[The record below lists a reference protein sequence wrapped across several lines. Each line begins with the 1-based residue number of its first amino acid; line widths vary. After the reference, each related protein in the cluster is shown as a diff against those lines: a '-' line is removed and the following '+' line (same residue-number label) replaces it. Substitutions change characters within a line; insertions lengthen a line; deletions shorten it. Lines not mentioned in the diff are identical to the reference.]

1 MCYRTK
7 MTKDPAE
14 LKERF
19 GADPVRDMP
28 RSFEFN
34 GFDFPETPVILNR
47 DAGIIQSCSWGLL
60 PGWAKSDFKRAN
72 TLNARI
78 ETLAE
83 KPSFRSYVGN
93 RCLVLVDGFYEWQWL
108 DEKGKDKQKYEIG
121 VGGAPFA
128 LAGIWAERNGIVTYS
143 IVTTAANELMAEIH
157 NTKKR
162 MPVVLTEDNEQ
173 YWLQGGVLQDF
184 QICDAPLIAVAV

>member
-1 MCYRTK
+1 MCYHTK
-7 MTKDPAE
+7 MTSDAQKVE
-14 LKERF
+14 KRF
-19 GADPVRDMP
+19 KAAMAGDMP
-28 RSFEFN
+28 ISTDFN
-34 GFDFPETPVILNR
+34 GFAFPETPVLLNR
-47 DAGIIQSCSWGLL
+47 ETSVIQPCSWGLL

-78 ETLAE
+78 ETIAE
-83 KPSFRSYVGN
+83 KPSFRSYVNN

-108 DEKGKDKQKYEIG
+108 DENGKDKQKYEIG

-162 MPVVLTEDNEQ
+162 MPVVLTTDNEQ
-173 YWLQGGVLQDF
+173 YWLQGGLLQDF
-184 QICDAPLIAVAV
+184 FICDAPLHAVAV